1 MPPSRADRE
10 GLAREKGSPVSSKAC
25 ARKRCTRARFVRPRA
40 HERTRFFFSAV
51 GSLLAVITM
60 QHVRVGPCLSHRTF
74 AFERGDTEMETPRI
88 RDIMTPAPH
97 TIGVDQSLFRAREM
111 MREHH
116 VRHLPVL
123 RAGRLVGIVTE
134 RDVAL
139 VEALEELDE
148 REVLVEEAMTSDV
161 YAVRPDQALDVVVDH
176 MAKHKLGSAIV
187 AEGDRVLGVFT
198 SVDALRLLA
207 LELRGEFAA

>member
-1 MPPSRADRE
+1 
-10 GLAREKGSPVSSKAC
+10 
-25 ARKRCTRARFVRPRA
+25 
-40 HERTRFFFSAV
+40 
-51 GSLLAVITM
+51 M
-60 QHVRVGPCLSHRTF
+60 QP
-74 AFERGDTEMETPRI
+74 PRI
-88 RDIMTPAPH
+88 RDVMTPAPH
-97 TIGVDQSLFRAREM
+97 TIGVDQTLFRAREM
-111 MREHH
+111 MREFH

-123 RAGRLVGIVTE
+123 RAGRLVGVVTE

-161 YAVRPDQALDVVVDH
+161 YAVRPDQPLHGVVDH
-176 MAKHKLGSAIV
+176 MARNKIGSCIV

-207 LELRGEFAA
+207 VQLRDGELPDENERRAS

>member
-1 MPPSRADRE
+1 
-10 GLAREKGSPVSSKAC
+10 
-25 ARKRCTRARFVRPRA
+25 
-40 HERTRFFFSAV
+40 
-51 GSLLAVITM
+51 
-60 QHVRVGPCLSHRTF
+60 
-74 AFERGDTEMETPRI
+74 METPRI

>member
-1 MPPSRADRE
+1 MRE
-10 GLAREKGSPVSSKAC
+10 SFVGDEQSVRV
-25 ARKRCTRARFVRPRA
+25 RNRCTSARFVQSATSTPS
-40 HERTRFFFSAV
+40 RFFFSAV

-60 QHVRVGPCLSHRTF
+60 QHVRVGRAARYLPSPSTVETL
-74 AFERGDTEMETPRI
+74 MKTPRI

-111 MREHH
+111 MREYH

-139 VEALEELDE
+139 VEALEDLDE

-161 YAVRPDQALDVVVDH
+161 YAVRPDQPLDVVVDH

>member
-1 MPPSRADRE
+1 MP
-10 GLAREKGSPVSSKAC
+10 
-25 ARKRCTRARFVRPRA
+25 
-40 HERTRFFFSAV
+40 
-51 GSLLAVITM
+51 
-60 QHVRVGPCLSHRTF
+60 
-74 AFERGDTEMETPRI
+74 TPRI

-97 TIGVDQSLFRAREM
+97 TIGVDQSLFRAREV

-134 RDVAL
+134 RDVDL
-139 VEALEELDE
+139 VEALDELDE
-148 REVLVEEAMTSDV
+148 RQVLVEEAMTSDV
-161 YAVRPDQALDVVVDH
+161 YAVRPEQALDAVVDH

-207 LELRGEFAA
+207 KELRGEVLP

>member
-1 MPPSRADRE
+1 MPS
-10 GLAREKGSPVSSKAC
+10 
-25 ARKRCTRARFVRPRA
+25 
-40 HERTRFFFSAV
+40 
-51 GSLLAVITM
+51 
-60 QHVRVGPCLSHRTF
+60 
-74 AFERGDTEMETPRI
+74 PRI

-97 TIGVDQSLFRAREM
+97 TIGVDQSLFRAREV

-134 RDVAL
+134 RDVDL
-139 VEALEELDE
+139 VEALDELDE
-148 REVLVEEAMTSDV
+148 RQVLVEEAMTSDV
-161 YAVRPDQALDVVVDH
+161 YAVRPEQALDAVVDH

-207 LELRGEFAA
+207 KELRGEVLP

>member
-1 MPPSRADRE
+1 
-10 GLAREKGSPVSSKAC
+10 
-25 ARKRCTRARFVRPRA
+25 
-40 HERTRFFFSAV
+40 
-51 GSLLAVITM
+51 
-60 QHVRVGPCLSHRTF
+60 
-74 AFERGDTEMETPRI
+74 MEPPRI
-88 RDIMTPAPH
+88 RDIMTPSPH

-111 MREHH
+111 MRDHH

-123 RAGRLVGIVTE
+123 RGGRLVGIVTE

-161 YAVRPDQALDVVVDH
+161 YAVRPEQTLDVVVEH

-187 AEGDRVLGVFT
+187 AEGERVLGVFT

-207 LELRGEFAA
+207 RELRGEAAA